1 MVYEF
6 DEARHQR
13 PLFCPCGDLPAIAG
27 VCRRC
32 YARRAH
38 SRQRFGGQRDAVL
51 DRDGGQCQA
60 CGGREWL
67 AVHHRQPGCHDL
79 DRLITVCAACHA
91 RVHRLSAVR
100 RWIPEALA
108 PLWAEQHPGSP
119 LQLQLPLEVLL

>member
-1 MVYEF
+1 M
-6 DEARHQR
+6 RQR
-13 PLFCPCGDLPAIAG
+13 PLFCRCGDLPAIAG

-32 YARRAH
+32 YARSAR

-51 DRDGGQCQA
+51 NRDGRRCQV

-67 AVHHRQPGCHDL
+67 AVHHRQPGRHDL

-108 PLWAEQHPGSP
+108 PLWAEQHPGAP
-119 LQLQLPLEVLL
+119 LQLQLPLEALL

>member
-1 MVYEF
+1 LF
-6 DEARHQR
+6 STQR
-13 PLFCPCGDLPAIAG
+13 TLFCPCGDLPAIAG
-27 VCRRC
+27 FCCRC
-32 YARRAH
+32 YGHRAR
-38 SRQRFGGQRDAVL
+38 SRRRFAGNRETVL
-51 DRDGGQCQA
+51 DRDGRRCQA

-91 RVHRLSAVR
+91 RMHRLSAVR

-119 LQLQLPLEVLL
+119 LQLQLPLEALL

>member
-1 MVYEF
+1 MVS
-6 DEARHQR
+6 AQR
-13 PLFCPCGDLPAIAG
+13 PLFCHCGDLPTIAG
-27 VCRRC
+27 FCRRC

-38 SRQRFGGQRDAVL
+38 SRQRFGGQREAVL
-51 DRDGGQCQA
+51 ARDGRQCQA

-100 RWIPEALA
+100 RWIPETLA

-119 LQLQLPLEVLL
+119 LQLQLPLEALL